1 MKKFIKIT
9 LWVLLAVVVG
19 LLLIGLVAPKKFDI
33 SRSAYIQAPRAVV
46 WEQISLWKNHEH
58 WSPWYKKD
66 SSMKITIEGTD
77 GEVGATYSWK
87 SDGMGNGRQTIKEV
101 KPMDFRASDLAIEG
115 WGNPSMITFVLAD
128 SSGGTKVV
136 WRMQG
141 ENSYFGSIFSLLF
154 NMNKMIGQDFED
166 GLGFMKS
173 YVESLPEA
181 KQSAPEMQA
190 KPVDSAV
197 AQ

>member
-33 SRSAYIQAPRAVV
+33 SRTAYIKASRVAV
-46 WEQISLWKNHEH
+46 WEQINPWKNHEH

-66 SSMKITIEGTD
+66 TSMKITIAGTD
-77 GEVGATYSWK
+77 GEVGASYAWE
-87 SDGMGNGRQTIKEV
+87 SDEMGKGKQTIKEV

-115 WGNPSMITFVLAD
+115 WGNPSMITFSLSD
-128 SSGGTKVV
+128 SAEGTKVI

-141 ENSYFGSIFSLLF
+141 ENGYFGSIFALLF
-154 NMNKMIGQDFED
+154 NMNKMMGKDFED
-166 GLGFMKS
+166 GLGFMKT
-173 YVESLPEA
+173 YIESNPASPESMPA
-181 KQSAPEMQA
+181 MES
-190 KPVDSAV
+190 KPADSSKGK
-197 AQ
+197 